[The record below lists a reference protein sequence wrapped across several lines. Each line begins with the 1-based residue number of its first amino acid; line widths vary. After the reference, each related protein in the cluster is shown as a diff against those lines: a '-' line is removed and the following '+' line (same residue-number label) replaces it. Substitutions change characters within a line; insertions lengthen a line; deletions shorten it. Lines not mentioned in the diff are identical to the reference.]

1 MLNLFL
7 QITLILASLF
17 HFGLSPDAYEIDQSE
32 VSEFALEIELSNEL
46 DDDQFE
52 HYLVATHG
60 SYSLDCSFT
69 YDQKYSSAYVFSNA
83 HYHSIRAPPVS

>member
-32 VSEFALEIELSNEL
+32 ISEFALEIELSNEL

-52 HYLVATHG
+52 KYLVANHD
-60 SYSLDCSFT
+60 SYFIDCGFT
-69 YDQKYSSAYVFSNA
+69 YNQTYSSVYVFSNTR
-83 HYHSIRAPPVS
+83 YHSIRAPPVS